1 MDNTILLISA
11 IAVIALAGI
20 LLINKKSNI
29 SEEQKRKNYVE
40 YKKAKKDFDRIVE
53 KMKKE

>member
-1 MDNTILLISA
+1 MENMILLISA
-11 IAVIALAGI
+11 IAVIAAAGV

-29 SEEQKRKNYVE
+29 NEDQKRKNYVE

-53 KMKKE
+53 KMKS